1 MVFLLAQN
9 FGGKFSRCLDFFPL
23 NNQIQQ
29 KRGFMVFV
37 LDTCIIVVDELKNVV
52 NLISTFYYFLF

>member
-29 KRGFMVFV
+29 KRGFMGFV
-37 LDTCIIVVDELKNVV
+37 LDTCIIVVDELKKW
-52 NLISTFYYFLF
+52 